1 MFIHHLKRKLILFS
15 LIVFLL
21 SGCSVIRQGHLL
33 RRQETVD
40 PFILRNQ
47 QWKEQIRIADQA
59 LLDRNFPLAL
69 EAFQNALLIKPKHS
83 LPHIEIAKIYFQTQD
98 YEKAR
103 DAFSNYVAL
112 EPKDRNARNYLG
124 YIHEKLG
131 NYEAATEQFE
141 NSLRINSRDLYAL
154 NHLGLAY
161 KQTGKLDEAEI
172 ILRKALAIDP
182 ICQRTESKN
191 LHNYLALIFQERGD
205 IGETIAEYRESIR
218 LFHND
223 IWARQQLGAIFEDEG
238 RHFEAQIQYSKILE
252 IDSENLLAKDR
263 LQVLN
268 QLSTPN
274 SVKINP
280 VDIIEIDNEQ
290 IIEDGYLAETTYPNA
305 DAVILL
311 NQFSHE
317 ILTNGQNRYTTHQII
332 KLLTYRGIKQYDDI
346 AIPYNPDAQ
355 YLTVNQARTILSDGS
370 IYQSEAFNRVTPPGL
385 LEYNLYSDTVWHVIS
400 MSALEPGCTIEYQV
414 SIEDATTSNGE
425 NRFWGGFHFQS
436 TNPTLQTNYAFR
448 LPKDRGFRWKAVN
461 CMIEP
466 QIMSE
471 NEIVTYL
478 WHYGETPAIH
488 EEVGMPNI
496 DEIVPRF
503 SFSSF
508 DSWDEVSNW
517 YRELAKDRYDFDSN
531 IKQIVNNLTSGLET
545 QHEKIRTIYDFVTSK
560 IRYVGIELGKG
571 AYQPSLASQVLHK
584 RYGDCKDKTTLMIS
598 MLDQIDVQ
606 AFPVLINPSPFA
618 RVDPEMPS
626 TGQFS
631 HLITMIPQQE
641 GEIIWLDP
649 TSETC
654 PFGSLPAINQGRQV
668 LVVKKKTAE
677 FLETPTAPP
686 EFNQLIVNTKIV
698 IGSDDVIRGEMEI
711 LPTGQYDIDYRF
723 AYKQINPVNIKQ
735 TFAAELN
742 GRFTSLQV
750 DQVHM
755 SDLQDLSI
763 PTWFRIKF
771 HFDLKTM
778 SVANDRFLLSLP
790 GGDFENYAQIFAPR
804 ERQYS
809 LDLSHPI
816 KVVRSTEV
824 RIPEGWDVILPAEIN
839 KDYHFAS
846 FSSKYSYE
854 NSIVYTQLY
863 LMVKNPVISP
873 NDYPVAKVFFGQLVR
888 EDQKHLTLQK
898 KIGGT

>member
-1 MFIHHLKRKLILFS
+1 MFMHYFKRKLILFF
-15 LIVFLL
+15 LFFIVLN
-21 SGCSVIRQGHLL
+21 GCSVIRRGHLL

-40 PFILRNQ
+40 PFILRNR
-47 QWKEQIRIADQA
+47 QWKEQISLADQA

-69 EAFQNALLIKPKHS
+69 EAFQNALLIKPKQSH
-83 LPHIEIAKIYFQTQD
+83 PHIEIAKIYLQTQD

-103 DAFSNYVAL
+103 DAFSKYIAL

-131 NYEAATEQFE
+131 NYAAAMEQFE

-161 KQTGKLDEAEI
+161 KQTGRLDDAEV

-182 ICQRTESKN
+182 VCQRTESKN

-205 IGETIAEYRESIR
+205 IGEAIAEFRESLR
-218 LFHND
+218 LFHD
-223 IWARQQLGAIFEDEG
+223 DVWARQQLGAIFEDKG

-252 IDSENLLAKDR
+252 IDSENLFAKDR
-263 LQVLN
+263 LRALN
-268 QLSTPN
+268 QISIPN
-274 SVKINP
+274 VVKVSP
-280 VDIIEIDNEQ
+280 VDIIEIDEEK
-290 IIEDGYLAETTYPNA
+290 IIEDGYLVETIYPNA

-317 ILTNGQNRYTTHQII
+317 ILTNGQTRYTTHQII

-346 AIPYNPDAQ
+346 AIPYNPDVQ
-355 YLTVNQARTILSDGS
+355 YLTVNQARTVLSDGS
-370 IYQSEAFNRVTPPGL
+370 MHQSEVFNRVTPPGL

-400 MSALEPGCTIEYQV
+400 MSALELGCTIEYQI
-414 SIEDATTSNGE
+414 SIEDAVASGGE

-436 TNPTLQTNYAFR
+436 TNPTLQTNYALR
-448 LPKDRGFRWKAVN
+448 LPRDRGFRWKAVN

-466 QIMSE
+466 QIVLD

-478 WHYGETPAIH
+478 WHYGETPAIR

-496 DEIVPRF
+496 NEVVPRF

-508 DSWDEVSNW
+508 ESWDEVSNW
-517 YRELAKDRYDFDSN
+517 YRELAKDRYDFDPK
-531 IKQIVNNLTSGLET
+531 IERIVNNLTSDPEK
-545 QHEKIRTIYDFVTSK
+545 QHKKIRAIYNFVTGK

-571 AYQPSLASQVLHK
+571 AYQPSLASQVLYR

-598 MLDQIDVQ
+598 MLNQIGVE
-606 AFPVLINPSPFA
+606 AFPVLINPSPFE
-618 RVDPEMPS
+618 RIDLDIPS

-631 HLITMIPQQE
+631 HLITMIPQQDD
-641 GEIIWLDP
+641 EIMWLDP

-654 PFGSLPAINQGRQV
+654 PFGTLPVSDQGRRV
-668 LVVKKKTAE
+668 LVVKEETAA
-677 FLETPTAPP
+677 FLAPPIALP
-686 EFNQLIVNTKIV
+686 EFNQLIVNIKIV
-698 IGSDDVIRGEMEI
+698 INSDGLVRGEMEI

-723 AYKQINPVNIKQ
+723 TYKQINPINIKQ

-742 GRFTSLQV
+742 GRFPSLQV

-755 SDLQDLSI
+755 SDLQNLSV

-771 HFDLKTM
+771 HVDRNM
-778 SVANDRFLLSLP
+778 MPVANDQFLFLFP
-790 GGDFENYAQIFAPR
+790 GGDFENYAEIFALP

-816 KVVRSTEV
+816 KVVRSTEIW
-824 RIPEGWDVILPAEIN
+824 IPEGWDAILPSEVSEN
-839 KDYHFAS
+839 YCFAS
-846 FSSKYSYE
+846 FGSKYSYE
-854 NSIVYTQLY
+854 DNMIYAQLS
-863 LMVKNPVISP
+863 LVVKNPVILP
-873 NDYPVAKVFFGQLVR
+873 NDYPVAKEFFDQLVR
-888 EDQKHLTLQK
+888 EDQKYFILQK